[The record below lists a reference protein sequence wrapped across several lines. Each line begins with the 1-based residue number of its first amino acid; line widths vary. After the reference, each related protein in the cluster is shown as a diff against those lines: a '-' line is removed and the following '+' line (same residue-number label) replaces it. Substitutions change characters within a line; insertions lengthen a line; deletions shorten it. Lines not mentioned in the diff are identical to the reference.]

1 MNIQTLATDGIDTA
15 TFLVIVSAMASG
27 IVGLAGLFYKRLLSE
42 NAELKQRLAGYE
54 ANAPE
59 LIATIEHW
67 MTAYERSL
75 SDSTTTKP
83 SPDASPFSPSLQS
96 RSRKQRP
103 TP

>member
-1 MNIQTLATDGIDTA
+1 MNIHPLATEGIDTA

-27 IVGLAGLFYKRLLSE
+27 IVGMAGLFYKRLLSE

-75 SDSTTTKP
+75 SDSTTP
-83 SPDASPFSPSLQS
+83 GSSPVASTSSPSSQPT
-96 RSRKQRP
+96 RSRKRSPQ
-103 TP
+103 